1 MKCANP
7 NCKNENVWVI
17 DSIPVGKIVKR
28 RRKCICGFEFETT
41 EKITKKRK
49 IENRTLWFQYR
60 FNEYITGRF
69 VVLGMP
75 LIYKLFKHS
84 KYDIEKRDNSITIIY
99 KNKNNKKLRAKIKWL
114 PRSEI
119 IKAIVNEKEF
129 WDYRHKYNKN
139 SPIDDRKLPGTV
151 KEEINLFKKSL
162 ETYIKDEKKFNRE
175 YMYELFKDK
184 SPLFAKAFKEDNF
197 LWQIWRIIR

>member
-17 DSIPVGKIVKR
+17 DSIPIGKIVKR

-69 VVLGMP
+69 AVLGMP

-84 KYDIEKRDNSITIIY
+84 KYDIANRDNSITIIY

-139 SPIDDRKLPGTV
+139 SPIEDRKLPGTV

-162 ETYIKDEKKFNRE
+162 ETYIKDEKKFSRE